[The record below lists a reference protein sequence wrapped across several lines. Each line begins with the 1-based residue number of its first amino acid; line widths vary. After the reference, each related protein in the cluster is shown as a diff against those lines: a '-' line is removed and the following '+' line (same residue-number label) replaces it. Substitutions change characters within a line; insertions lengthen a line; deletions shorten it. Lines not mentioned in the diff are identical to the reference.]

1 MEYVKRLESML
12 CKRKSHSDAIL
23 QTDSDYNELQAEMG
37 CEVDASR
44 VCELVNHELECSD
57 PTLRIHK
64 RDYDTRFPF
73 VHEHVHDMPCPLLL
87 DTIIEIL
94 HRPKIPRY
102 AHLLSVFLSGAY
114 CYLHFCLKNCL
125 ISIAHRFR
133 HVPFSIYVFLH
144 IHKVEYGMCIH

>member
-1 MEYVKRLESML
+1 VSESEGCAMEYVKRLESML

-94 HRPKIPRY
+94 H
-102 AHLLSVFLSGAY
+102 

>member
-64 RDYDTRFPF
+64 RDYNTRLPF
-73 VHEHVHDMPCPLLL
+73 VHEYVQDMPSSLLL
-87 DTIIEIL
+87 DTLLENCTV
-94 HRPKIPRY
+94 PKYPG
-102 AHLLSVFLSGAY
+102 V
-114 CYLHFCLKNCL
+114 L
-125 ISIAHRFR
+125 I
-133 HVPFSIYVFLH
+133 
-144 IHKVEYGMCIH
+144 C